1 MGDEGWGSAALLV
14 ALSVGACASRGN
26 DVLRTQDARAVDRVI
41 IDGRTTRSQVQGMY
55 GAPTETSFANAQN
68 ETWTY
73 RWSRET
79 ARPENFVPYVGF
91 LVASNDV
98 QKKEL
103 VILFNEQNIVV
114 RHSMRETNET
124 VRKNLLSS
132 SSSTPGAAQPSPA
145 APPPNASPSA
155 APADGDVK

>member
-1 MGDEGWGSAALLV
+1 MGMKVWGSAALLV

-41 IDGRTTRSQVQGMY
+41 IDGKTTRSQIEGIY

-68 ETWTY
+68 EIWTY
-73 RWSRET
+73 RWSRDT
-79 ARPENFVPYVGF
+79 AHAENFIPYVGF

-114 RHSMRETNET
+114 RHSMRDTNET
-124 VRKNLLSS
+124 VRRNLLSS
-132 SSSTPGAAQPSPA
+132 SSSTPGAAQPSPV
-145 APPPNASPSA
+145 PRPTNASPGA
-155 APADGDVK
+155 APTD

>member
-1 MGDEGWGSAALLV
+1 MKVWGGAALLV

-41 IDGRTTRSQVQGMY
+41 IDGKTTRSQIEGMY

-68 ETWTY
+68 EIWTY
-73 RWSRET
+73 RWGRET
-79 ARPENFVPYVGF
+79 AHAENFIPLVGR

-114 RHSMRETNET
+114 RHSMRDTNET
-124 VRKNLLSS
+124 VRRNLLSS
-132 SSSTPGAAQPSPA
+132 SRSTPGAAQPSPV
-145 APPPNASPSA
+145 PRPTNASPGA
-155 APADGDVK
+155 APTD